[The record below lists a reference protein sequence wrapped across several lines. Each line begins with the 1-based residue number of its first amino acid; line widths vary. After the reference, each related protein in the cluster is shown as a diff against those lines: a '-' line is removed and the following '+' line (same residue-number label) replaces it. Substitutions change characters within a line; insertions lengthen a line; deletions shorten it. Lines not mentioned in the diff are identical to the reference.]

1 MSQYCSQGMC
11 CVNSIAT
18 LEPISFKLYGDK
30 NYHLYNYSKDD
41 TLPVLIQKYKLNHNL
56 SYKELGKIVNCSQG
70 HLWMIEHEN
79 KNYSKSDKLIKKILQ
94 LIKKDFTLYIIV
106 GNIIKYI
113 SYKQ

>member
-1 MSQYCSQGMC
+1 MSQYCKPRMC

-56 SYKELGKIVNCSQG
+56 SYKELSKLVNCSQG
-70 HLWMIEHEN
+70 HLWMIEHKN
-79 KNYSKSDKLIKKILQ
+79 KSYPQSKDLIKKLLK
-94 LIKKDFTLYIIV
+94 LIKKDFTLYIVV
-106 GNIIKYI
+106 GNIINFIFK
-113 SYKQ
+113 